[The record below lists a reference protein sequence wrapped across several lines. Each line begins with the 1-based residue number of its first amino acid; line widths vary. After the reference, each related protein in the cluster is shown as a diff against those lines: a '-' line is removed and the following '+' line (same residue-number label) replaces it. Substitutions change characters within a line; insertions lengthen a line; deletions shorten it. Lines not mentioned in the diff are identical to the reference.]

1 MGGFAIQERNLA
13 RLIGQIAM
21 DAVEQRG
28 FPRAVPAQD
37 AVDPALFENHAGA
50 GKHSLLPV
58 SFAEVADQKPR
69 HGILPFAYF

>member
-50 GKHSLLPV
+50 GKHSLLP
-58 SFAEVADQKPR
+58 
-69 HGILPFAYF
+69 